1 MILTQSVQDGL
12 LQFSKQ
18 CYNMTG
24 EQWNIREQMRR
35 VDLAYQREMDQTE
48 ENYKAKASNR
58 AGNSNKFQNI
68 TMPVVMPSV
77 EAAVVYQSSVFLTG
91 NPIFGVVANPD
102 MEDAAMQMEAL
113 MEDHSTRGG
122 WTRQIQ
128 MFLRDGFKYN
138 MAALEVSWK
147 AETSYALETD
157 AAFAGGKQGKPK
169 EIIWE
174 GNTIKR
180 LDLYNTFFDSRVPVT
195 EISKKGEFA
204 GYTELV
210 SRIALKQYVQTLPDK
225 MVQNL
230 RAAFESGYGGTTS
243 GAASPTASYYIPQIN
258 FDSLLNIDMRRG
270 TDWMAWVQA
279 SKSKIDINYKNY
291 YELTTLYARIIPSD
305 FGIKVPAANTPQVW
319 KFVYVNHQVLIYAER
334 QTNAHG
340 DLPIL
345 FGQPLEDGLS
355 YQTKSLATN
364 VQPIQEVTSALM
376 NSNIAARRRAISD
389 RGLFDPSRVSEQVIN
404 SDNPSAK
411 MPVRPAA
418 YGKPLS
424 EAYYAIPFR
433 DDQSGTI
440 MQEMGSILKLADMI
454 SGQNPARAGQFVKGN
469 KTQSEYSDVMAHSNG
484 RDQNTS
490 LLLEAQVFTPLK
502 NILKLNILQY
512 QGASSLYYRE
522 KATTVKIDPVKL
534 RTAVLEFKVTDG
546 LTPASKLINSD
557 AFQTALQ
564 VMGSSPQIGSQYNLG
579 PMFSYMMKS
588 QGGHIS
594 DFEKS
599 QEQVAYEG
607 AMSQWSQM
615 AQLSLSKGTPW
626 NQPQP
631 VPEQFGY
638 LQDGKLKQ
646 TTEQPDALA
655 SFQAT
660 LGEAVAKMPQAAQAA
675 PTPQVPNQPTPT

>member
-1 MILTQSVQDGL
+1 
-12 LQFSKQ
+12 
-18 CYNMTG
+18 
-24 EQWNIREQMRR
+24 
-35 VDLAYQREMDQTE
+35 
-48 ENYKAKASNR
+48 
-58 AGNSNKFQNI
+58 
-68 TMPVVMPSV
+68 
-77 EAAVVYQSSVFLTG
+77 
-91 NPIFGVVANPD
+91 
-102 MEDAAMQMEAL
+102 
-113 MEDHSTRGG
+113 
-122 WTRQIQ
+122 
-128 MFLRDGFKYN
+128 
-138 MAALEVSWK
+138 
-147 AETSYALETD
+147 
-157 AAFAGGKQGKPK
+157 
-169 EIIWE
+169 
-174 GNTIKR
+174 
-180 LDLYNTFFDSRVPVT
+180 
-195 EISKKGEFA
+195 
-204 GYTELV
+204 
-210 SRIALKQYVQTLPDK
+210 
-225 MVQNL
+225 
-230 RAAFESGYGGTTS
+230 
-243 GAASPTASYYIPQIN
+243 
-258 FDSLLNIDMRRG
+258 MRRG

-319 KFVYVNHQVLIYAER
+319 KFVYVNHSVLIYAER

-389 RGLFDPSRVSEQVIN
+389 RGLYDPSRISEHVIN
-404 SDNPSAK
+404 SDNPAAK

-424 EAYYAIPFR
+424 EAYYPIPFR

-440 MQEMGSILKLADMI
+440 MQEMAAILKLSDMI

-564 VMGSSPQIGSQYNLG
+564 VIGSSPQIASEYNIG

-599 QEQVAYEG
+599 QEQVAYETAVG
-607 AMSQWSQM
+607 QWNQM
-615 AQLSLSKGTPW
+615 GQLSLSKGMEW
-626 NQPQP
+626 KQPQP
-631 VPEQFGY
+631 TPEQFGY
-638 LQDGKLKQ
+638 LQAGKLAQ
-646 TTEQPDALA
+646 TTKKPDALA

-660 LGEAVAKMPQAAQAA
+660 LSEAAASNPAASPSPSPSPQ
-675 PTPQVPNQPTPT
+675 QP